1 MRILITGGTGLLG
14 KALIE
19 TADMNYEILATYLG
33 NYDMKNTAQI
43 RYKKL
48 DIRDSTGHGLLFKDF
63 RPTVVIHTAG
73 VGSPDFAEKN
83 KNESR
88 EINVGGTQNIIDN
101 CKLFGA
107 RFIYISSNGIY
118 DGENA
123 PYSED
128 MQAEPINYYGTL
140 KLEGEKITKESGVSY
155 AIVRPILMYGW
166 NYQFERP
173 NIVTLAISKL
183 KSGEQISAY
192 DDVYSNPLFAQ
203 SCAQAI
209 YKIIEDEKF
218 EVFNIAGKD
227 RVSIYEL
234 VKKTSEIFGFDV
246 NSIIPIKQGMLGELV
261 RRPKDTS
268 YNTDKMRQALKLKPC
283 AIAEG
288 LAAMRNSKDY
298 RV

>member
-1 MRILITGGTGLLG
+1 M
-14 KALIE
+14 
-19 TADMNYEILATYLG
+19 
-33 NYDMKNTAQI
+33 
-43 RYKKL
+43 
-48 DIRDSTGHGLLFKDF
+48 
-63 RPTVVIHTAG
+63 
-73 VGSPDFAEKN
+73 
-83 KNESR
+83 
-88 EINVGGTQNIIDN
+88 
-101 CKLFGA
+101 FGA